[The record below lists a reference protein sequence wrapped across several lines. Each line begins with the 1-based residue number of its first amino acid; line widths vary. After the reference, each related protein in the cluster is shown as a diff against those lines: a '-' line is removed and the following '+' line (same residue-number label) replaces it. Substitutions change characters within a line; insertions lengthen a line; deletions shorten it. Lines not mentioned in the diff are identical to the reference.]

1 MSAHDRNIF
10 VQYKLGF
17 IVKAQASG
25 SISCNNIIVTNVISK
40 ICESGYVRNSERWD
54 TRAVSQIIQIVNGLV
69 RLATQC
75 IRR

>member
-54 TRAVSQIIQIVNGLV
+54 TLAVSQIIRIVNGLV

-75 IRR
+75 ICR

>member
-1 MSAHDRNIF
+1 MSAHYRNIF

-40 ICESGYVRNSERWD
+40 ICESGYVRNSER
-54 TRAVSQIIQIVNGLV
+54 
-69 RLATQC
+69 
-75 IRR
+75 